1 MNLKEPFECCACWFT
16 FKNGMYLKIH
26 IVNQQEPWR
35 AIWMLCMLI
44 YFQKRNKFEDIH
56 CQRAWTLNSHL
67 TVVHVEPGHLVEPAQ
82 AGQSPRWSTC
92 HCTRWGW
99 AHSVSGWPWGT
110 VVVVEQQISPRS
122 KCTTTLWETF
132 SKISKLIWGQLIKV
146 NSTRAF
152 QKIDFNWLIG
162 IILVWD
168 KLNLF

>member
-1 MNLKEPFECCACWFT
+1 
-16 FKNGMYLKIH
+16 
-26 IVNQQEPWR
+26 
-35 AIWMLCMLI
+35 MLCMLI

-92 HCTRWGW
+92 HCTHWGW

-122 KCTTTLWETF
+122 KCTTTVWETF
-132 SKISKLIWGQLIKV
+132 SEISKLTDRYNFSLGQVELILNFSLGRV
-146 NSTRAF
+146 E
-152 QKIDFNWLIG
+152 LISQIHKYPQPNF
-162 IILVWD
+162 IIIIINGGNMPVTKTHLTY
-168 KLNLF
+168 

>member
-1 MNLKEPFECCACWFT
+1 
-16 FKNGMYLKIH
+16 
-26 IVNQQEPWR
+26 
-35 AIWMLCMLI
+35 MLI

-110 VVVVEQQISPRS
+110 VLVVEQQISPRS

-152 QKIDFNWLIG
+152 QKIDFNWLIQLILNFSLG
-162 IILVWD
+162 RVELISQIHKYPQPNFIIIIINGGNMPVTKTHLTY
-168 KLNLF
+168 

>member
-1 MNLKEPFECCACWFT
+1 
-16 FKNGMYLKIH
+16 
-26 IVNQQEPWR
+26 
-35 AIWMLCMLI
+35 MLI

-99 AHSVSGWPWGT
+99 AHSVSGWPWGI
-110 VVVVEQQISPRS
+110 VVVVGQQISPRS

-132 SKISKLIWGQLIKV
+132 SEISKLIWGQLIKV

-152 QKIDFNWLIG
+152 QKIDFNWLIQLILNFSLG
-162 IILVWD
+162 RVELISQIHKYPQPNFIIIIINGGNMPVTKTHLTY
-168 KLNLF
+168 

>member
-1 MNLKEPFECCACWFT
+1 
-16 FKNGMYLKIH
+16 
-26 IVNQQEPWR
+26 
-35 AIWMLCMLI
+35 MLI

-132 SKISKLIWGQLIKV
+132 SEISKLIWGQLIKV

-152 QKIDFNWLIG
+152 QKIDFNWLIQLILNFSLG
-162 IILVWD
+162 RVELISQIHKYPQPNFIIIIINGGNMPVTKTHLTY
-168 KLNLF
+168 